1 MVTVVPLFAW
11 LLIFNVHREA
21 ELATGQWIGKALLLL
36 VEDVGQDVL
45 TASFEMGKISESLKK
60 DIEDFFQQIRAV

>member
-1 MVTVVPLFAW
+1 MF
-11 LLIFNVHREA
+11 HREA
-21 ELATGQWIGKALLLL
+21 ELATGQWIGKAPLLL

-45 TASFEMGKISESLKK
+45 TASFEMGKISGSLKK